1 MADDLDEGRR
11 MKQVDTKTHRTAFKH
26 VAPTRPR
33 PRAGPPPHRD
43 PCADSGP
50 ELPRSVP
57 RGGRGWAGRC
67 QGGAADGQARQPQG
81 GDGRGGRRLEW
92 AGRHWGGAGGDR
104 STGESRRGVGEKEYL
119 GPSWERGRRDKDRR
133 QRLKTQILLRP
144 ARSRPRVPFL

>member
-11 MKQVDTKTHRTAFKH
+11 MKQVDAKTHRTAFKH

-57 RGGRGWAGRC
+57 RGGRGWAVPGRGSGWAGEAAPGRGREGRAKTRVGGAGPRRGRAGRGGAKAGT
-67 QGGAADGQARQPQG
+67 GGAAP
-81 GDGRGGRRLEW
+81 GRGGRRPEH
-92 AGRHWGGAGGDR
+92 R
-104 STGESRRGVGEKEYL
+104 GEQ
-119 GPSWERGRRDKDRR
+119 ERGRRERVLWSKLGER
-133 QRLKTQILLRP
+133 QER
-144 ARSRPRVPFL
+144 